1 MTNSTGVSPIDF
13 EFDTTI
19 FESAVAPYLRI
30 NCPAGF
36 FNGLVFRDVV
46 EADSIVGWGTA
57 VVDAQN
63 GGNLLSGMW
72 MGGSVNN
79 GAQPLL
85 IAPGAGTTA
94 LSINGPFSHPG
105 DATFISVSG
114 RGGGGNGDGS
124 PGRSRR
130 HEDRLG

>member
-46 EADSIVGWGTA
+46 EAGSIVGWGTA

-63 GGNLLSGMW
+63 GGNLLSATW
-72 MGGSVNN
+72 MGGSPNN
-79 GAQPLL
+79 VAPPPL
-85 IAPGAGTTA
+85 ISPPASTAAP
-94 LSINGPFSHPG
+94 
-105 DATFISVSG
+105 
-114 RGGGGNGDGS
+114 
-124 PGRSRR
+124 RSNRS
-130 HEDRLG
+130 